1 MFVLDESNC
10 SSCGAKRASSRKR
23 TEEENG
29 KPPWRKILWEKQP
42 YEDNHVDN
50 TFLIGLRQ
58 NVNVVPY
65 DYWTVV
71 MDSAVVTQQITV
83 VALFLLGF
91 FYTYSQLL
99 ALPVLSAVELALL
112 VFGYLVR
119 VATEG
124 TPATRPRARSALV
137 TATGRTTRAS
147 LQSSW
152 GGPYRMVSRVSRALW
167 QVWVPVL
174 WKMLLVVFG
183 VLILSPVLLTL
194 TAPISTDTITSLT
207 VITLVIHLATFDY
220 SYERFKS
227 PSATS
232 SLGSEN
238 DINVTYTGPISL
250 NAAIFASVLLTSRLS
265 SIYHVFAVVYLA
277 IELFALFP
285 IMRYHLMMYSV
296 KLSLVLTWS
305 MFLIV
310 TILIVPLSKPLAIIY
325 VLSVLF
331 VTFVC
336 PYWLKWV
343 QQYKN
348 EISGPWDEAVPVR
361 RIPRL

>member
-1 MFVLDESNC
+1 MDLQ
-10 SSCGAKRASSRKR
+10 KR

-119 VATEG
+119 VATE

-137 TATGRTTRAS
+137 APTGRTTRAV

-152 GGPYRMVSRVSRALW
+152 GGKSRA
-167 QVWVPVL
+167 
-174 WKMLLVVFG
+174 
-183 VLILSPVLLTL
+183 IN
-194 TAPISTDTITSLT
+194 IDT
-207 VITLVIHLATFDY
+207 
-220 SYERFKS
+220 
-227 PSATS
+227 
-232 SLGSEN
+232 
-238 DINVTYTGPISL
+238 
-250 NAAIFASVLLTSRLS
+250 
-265 SIYHVFAVVYLA
+265 
-277 IELFALFP
+277 
-285 IMRYHLMMYSV
+285 
-296 KLSLVLTWS
+296 
-305 MFLIV
+305 
-310 TILIVPLSKPLAIIY
+310 
-325 VLSVLF
+325 
-331 VTFVC
+331 C
-336 PYWLKWV
+336 
-343 QQYKN
+343 Q
-348 EISGPWDEAVPVR
+348 
-361 RIPRL
+361 